1 VELFADLEIL
11 TLWLA
16 WSYSYF
22 FRAPKVQKRESIT
35 VVWPSRIGILLE
47 VAGIF
52 IVWWFRAADGPRNS
66 PWALMAALIL
76 GLIGVVLMWTAVTH
90 LDRQFRLHAGLYHD
104 HELVRTGPYAIVRHP
119 IYASLLALTLST
131 GVLISQWPW
140 LLVGVAIFLAGT
152 EIRVYIEEK
161 LLAARFGKEF
171 AEYKSRVPA
180 YLPLVR

>member
-66 PWALMAALIL
+66 PWALIAALIL

-90 LDRQFRLHAGLYHD
+90 LGRQFRLHAGLYHD
-104 HELVRTGPYAIVRHP
+104 HELVHTGPYAIVRHP

-131 GVLISQWPW
+131 GVLLSQWPW
-140 LLVGVAIFLAGT
+140 FLAGVVVFLAGT